1 MKVVERLIQ
10 TIYPGKNAEL
20 DDIDKRY
27 DAIESKLGFP
37 PKKRL
42 WCISGPYTFN
52 TLIIER
58 EWESMA
64 AMEATYEKSFANKD
78 IQALGQEG
86 QTIVQDSRMELYT
99 PA

>member
-10 TIYPGKNAEL
+10 EIYPGQSEALE
-20 DDIDKRY
+20 DIDKRY
-27 DAIESKLGFP
+27 NAIEASLGFP

-42 WCISGPYTFN
+42 WCISGPHHAN
-52 TLIIER
+52 TIIIER

-64 AMEATYEKSFANKD
+64 AMEAAVEKTFGHPELQAPSEDAN
-78 IQALGQEG
+78 
-86 QTIVQDSRMELYT
+86 TIVKNSRWELYT